1 MNHQWFPQHQGNI
14 LLCNPL
20 MTQSFCPSTEYVLV
34 INNIN
39 KSFVDK
45 NNDIGKS
52 PKFSP
57 APILIP

>member
-14 LLCNPL
+14 LLGNPL

-45 NNDIGKS
+45 N
-52 PKFSP
+52 
-57 APILIP
+57 